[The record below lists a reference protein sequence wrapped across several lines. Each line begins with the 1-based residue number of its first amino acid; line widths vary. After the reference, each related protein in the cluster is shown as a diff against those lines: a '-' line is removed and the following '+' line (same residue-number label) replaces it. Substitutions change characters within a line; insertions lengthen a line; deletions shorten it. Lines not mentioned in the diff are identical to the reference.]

1 MTSRKELGAN
11 SLTAM
16 EEEIMVLVWKLGE
29 CSVHDV
35 LDELPPDRDLAY
47 TTVSSVLRNLEKK
60 NFVQPRKRG
69 RTHLYSPLVSRT
81 RFGARK
87 LRSLLSDVF
96 QGRPRDLVRALVDET
111 ELTVEEL
118 QEIAKLIEAGDEGER
133 S

>member
-1 MTSRKELGAN
+1 MSNNEQIDEK

-16 EEEIMVLVWKLGE
+16 EEEIMVIVWKIGE

-35 LDELPPDRDLAY
+35 LEALPEDRALAY
-47 TTVSSVLRNLEKK
+47 TSVSSVLRNLEKK

-69 RTHLYSPLVSRT
+69 RNHLYSAVVSRT

-87 LRSLLSDVF
+87 LRSLFSEVF
-96 QGRPRDLVRALVDET
+96 QGRPRELVRALVDET
-111 ELTVEEL
+111 DLTAKEIH
-118 QEIAKLIEAGDEGER
+118 EIAKLIDGPDHGDE

>member
-1 MTSRKELGAN
+1 MSKKEQISAN

-16 EEEIMVLVWKLGE
+16 EEEIMVIVWKLGE

-35 LDELPPDRDLAY
+35 LEALPPERELAY

-60 NFVQPRKRG
+60 SFVQPRKRG
-69 RTHLYSPLVSRT
+69 RTHLYSPIVSRT

-87 LRSLLSDVF
+87 LRSLLSEVF
-96 QGRPRDLVRALVDET
+96 QGQPRELVRALVDET
-111 ELTVEEL
+111 DLTTQEL
-118 QEIAKLIEAGDEGER
+118 QEIAKLIEDGDQGET

>member
-1 MTSRKELGAN
+1 MSSKAQIGEH

-16 EEEIMVLVWKLGE
+16 EEEIMVIVWKLGE
-29 CSVHDV
+29 CSVHEV
-35 LDELPPDRDLAY
+35 LEALPEDRALAY

-69 RTHLYSPLVSRT
+69 RTHLYSPIVSRT

-87 LRSLLSDVF
+87 LRALFSEVF
-96 QGRPRDLVRALVDET
+96 QGRPRELVRALVDET
-111 ELTVEEL
+111 ELTAQEL
-118 QEIAKLIEAGDEGER
+118 QEIAKLIEEPDQGDA

>member
-1 MTSRKELGAN
+1 MTRQKQDSAN

-16 EEEIMVLVWKLGE
+16 EEEIMVIVWRLGE

-35 LDELPPDRDLAY
+35 LEGLPSTRELAY

-69 RTHLYSPLVSRT
+69 RTHLYSPIVSRT
-81 RFGARK
+81 RFGASK
-87 LRSLLSDVF
+87 LRALFSDVF
-96 QGRPRDLVRALVDET
+96 QGQPRELVRALVKET
-111 ELTVEEL
+111 DLTAQEL
-118 QEIAKLIEAGDEGER
+118 QDIAKLIEADDEGEE